1 MRKWSSVDKFS
12 QPLYVCSRSA
22 IFNPLSLSPPIC
34 PFRVIKGKEKK
45 VDFIFIHQHCC
56 FSLLYN
62 IIRIHSTHLD
72 NVDIVFIDFLNVI
85 NSIFGLV

>member
-22 IFNPLSLSPPIC
+22 IFNPLSLPRHTSISGNK
-34 PFRVIKGKEKK
+34 RKRKK
-45 VDFIFIHQHCC
+45 ADFIFIHQHCC

-62 IIRIHSTHLD
+62 FIRIYSTHLD
-72 NVDIVFIDFLNVI
+72 NVDILFIDFLNVI
-85 NSIFGLV
+85 NSIFGLL